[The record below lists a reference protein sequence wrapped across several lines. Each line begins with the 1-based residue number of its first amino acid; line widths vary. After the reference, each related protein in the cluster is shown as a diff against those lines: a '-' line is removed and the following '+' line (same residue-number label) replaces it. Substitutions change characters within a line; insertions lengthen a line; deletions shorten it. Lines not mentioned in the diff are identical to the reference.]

1 MLSLKNRIAVVGVGH
16 TTYGNFPER
25 SDYSLAAEA
34 FSNALEDSG
43 LQKHQIDGLGCCR
56 IPYYVR
62 MGEVLG
68 IDPRWTLQTPA
79 HGRMSGIAIIEAM
92 FTQFNRTQH

>member
-68 IDPRWTLQTPA
+68 IDPIVAAREKIVKNAAKYPPPL
-79 HGRMSGIAIIEAM
+79 
-92 FTQFNRTQH
+92 